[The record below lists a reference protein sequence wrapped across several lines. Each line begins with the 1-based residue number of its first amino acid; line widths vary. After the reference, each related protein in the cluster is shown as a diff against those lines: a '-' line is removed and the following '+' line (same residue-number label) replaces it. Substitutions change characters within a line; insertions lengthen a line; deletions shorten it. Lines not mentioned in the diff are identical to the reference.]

1 MLPLRDNIPSRYPP
15 VMTVGLIILSTLVFL
30 FTITLPAETVRKIF
44 FLYGLVPA
52 RVLAPGLLSVQA
64 GPGARFFPFI
74 SSMFLHGNWSHLIS
88 NMWALWLFG
97 DNIEDRLGSF
107 RFLVFYLF
115 SGIVAGVIHIL
126 ANPSGQVP
134 AIGASGAVAGVM
146 GAYFLLYPT
155 AKIVTLVPVFF
166 FPMFLNIPAL
176 LYLGGW
182 FFMQLFQGA
191 ISFLG
196 PGAAGGIAW
205 WAHVGGFLTG
215 LVMIR
220 RFLRGVRGRV
230 YRYPDG
236 YGP

>member
-1 MLPLRDNIPSRYPP
+1 
-15 VMTVGLIILSTLVFL
+15 MTVSLIIISTLVFL
-30 FTITLPAETVRKIF
+30 FTIALPPVTAGKF
-44 FLYGLVPA
+44 FYLYGLIPA
-52 RVLAPGLLSVQA
+52 RVLAPEILSLQ
-64 GPGARFFPFI
+64 GDRGARFIPFI

-115 SGIVAGVIHIL
+115 SGIAAGVIHIL

-155 AKIVTLVPVFF
+155 AKIITLVPVFF
-166 FPMFLNIPAL
+166 FPLFLNIPAL

-182 FFMQLFQGA
+182 FLMQIMQGT
-191 ISFLG
+191 ISFFG

-205 WAHVGGFLTG
+205 WAHVGGFLAG
-215 LVMIR
+215 LLVIR
-220 RFLRGVRGRV
+220 RFLRGVRRRV
-230 YRYPDG
+230 YRYRYPDQ
-236 YGP
+236 

>member
-1 MLPLRDNIPSRYPP
+1 
-15 VMTVGLIILSTLVFL
+15 MTVSLIIISTLVFL
-30 FTITLPAETVRKIF
+30 FTIALPPVTAGKF
-44 FLYGLVPA
+44 FYLYGLVPA
-52 RVLAPGLLSVQA
+52 RVLAPEIFSLQGDR
-64 GPGARFFPFI
+64 GARFIPFI

-115 SGIVAGVIHIL
+115 SGIAAGVIHIL

-155 AKIVTLVPVFF
+155 AKIITLVPVFF
-166 FPMFLNIPAL
+166 FPLFLNIPAL

-182 FFMQLFQGA
+182 FLMQIMQGT
-191 ISFLG
+191 ISFFG

-205 WAHVGGFLTG
+205 WAHVGGFLAG
-215 LVMIR
+215 LLVIR
-220 RFLRGVRGRV
+220 RFLRGVRRRV
-230 YRYPDG
+230 YRYRYPDQ
-236 YGP
+236 